1 MGISAFYGPPKPNPD
16 RFALLDRAYAIG
28 KRFWDTAN
36 IYGDSEDLLRDW
48 FVANPAKRVNVFLA
62 TKFGVTVSE
71 SKDGDGSKVMIGKR
85 SDPEYVREACER
97 SLGVVWIDFFYVHR
111 VDRVTPIEKTVEAM
125 AELKRYVVCPR
136 LCLVSKVFFLLSFLS
151 PLSVLFLPFFS
162 FSFYPPPSFQNIVMG
177 VI

>member
-1 MGISAFYGPPKPNPD
+1 M
-16 RFALLDRAYAIG
+16 
-28 KRFWDTAN
+28 
-36 IYGDSEDLLRDW
+36 
-48 FVANPAKRVNVFLA
+48 FLA